1 MDDCW
6 AEGGVMPWRL
16 LPIFGTLVLW
26 VIGANTDMMARAS
39 LTAMGAAVVGAVD
52 LPMSLG
58 VAVCAS

>member
-1 MDDCW
+1 
-6 AEGGVMPWRL
+6 MPWCL
-16 LPIFGTLVLW
+16 LPTFGTLVLW

-39 LTAMGAAVVGAVD
+39 LTTMGAAVVGAVD